1 MVWGRWR
8 FILGG
13 WWSVD
18 TFYGWMEVYFGWVG
32 MGRHFIGMGGG
43 EWGWSFVLV

>member
-1 MVWGRWR
+1 MSGGVFWAD
-8 FILGG
+8 GG
-13 WWSVD
+13 WVD
-18 TFYGWMEVYFGWVG
+18 IFYGWMEVYFGWVG